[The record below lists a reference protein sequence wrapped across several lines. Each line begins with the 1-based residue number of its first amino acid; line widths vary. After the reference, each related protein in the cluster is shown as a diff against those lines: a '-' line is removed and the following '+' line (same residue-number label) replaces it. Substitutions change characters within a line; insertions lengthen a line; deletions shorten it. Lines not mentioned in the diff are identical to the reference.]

1 MTEPSKTP
9 SGRLYCTRPHVLEHD
24 IRIDEIEEVILEQ
37 RQVGTILL
45 QIGTAVAENAI
56 SRSRTI
62 GLGTRVPKILGWG
75 NRSLC
80 QRARLLS

>member
-1 MTEPSKTP
+1 M
-9 SGRLYCTRPHVLEHD
+9 
-24 IRIDEIEEVILEQ
+24 DEIEEVILEQ
-37 RQVGTILL
+37 RQVGTIVL

-56 SRSRTI
+56 SRSKTI
-62 GLGTRVPKILGWG
+62 GLGTRVPKIRGWG